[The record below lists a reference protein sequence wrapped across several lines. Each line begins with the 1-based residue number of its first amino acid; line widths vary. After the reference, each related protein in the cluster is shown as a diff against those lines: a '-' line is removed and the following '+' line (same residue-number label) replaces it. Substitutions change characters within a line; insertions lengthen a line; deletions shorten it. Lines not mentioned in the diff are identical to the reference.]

1 MPMDPADIRKAV
13 LDADDFGHEMRVRN
27 LLAVTPAIIFEHGG
41 TYTDEVTGK
50 PRQFD
55 FRCSLRKENALL
67 SLAVECKNLSVEAPL
82 VISGTWRRKEEAFHD
97 LIESRTGHFKTES
110 LVFDGLTSTTRRSQG
125 EESFYA
131 PKKFV
136 GKSLLRLK
144 QSKTIPVAVTDADI
158 YDRWSQAL
166 ASAIDLARKACDLS
180 KEFQSPHVFS
190 AILPVVVVSND
201 ALWAVT
207 YDDKGEMLDQPRSVE
222 HCELYVGRSMTLN
235 QEPKAFRHQFT
246 FSHIDFF
253 TLSGFDS
260 FLDRMVTNDKAWAL
274 LFNTSA
280 PERRW

>member
-1 MPMDPADIRKAV
+1 MVEAKDIKAAIS
-13 LDADDFGHEMRVRN
+13 DADDFGHEMRVRN
-27 LLAVTPAIIFEHGG
+27 LLAVTPTINFEHGG
-41 TYTDEVTGK
+41 TYKDEVTGK

-82 VISGTWRRKEEAFHD
+82 VMSGTWRRKEEAFHD

-110 LVFDGLTSTTRRSQG
+110 LVFDGLTSTTRRSEG

-144 QSKTIPVAVTDADI
+144 QSKTVLVAVADADI

-166 ASAIDLARKACDLS
+166 ASAIDLTRKACDLS
-180 KEFQSPHVFS
+180 KEFQLPHVFS
-190 AILPVVVVSND
+190 AVLPVVVVAND
-201 ALWAVT
+201 ALWAVV
-207 YDDKGEMLDQPRSVE
+207 YDDKGDMLDELKSVNS
-222 HCELYVGRSMTLN
+222 CELYVGRSIRLN
-235 QEPKAFRHQFT
+235 EEPKAFSHQFT
-246 FSHIDFF
+246 FSHVHFF

-260 FLDRMVTNDKAWAL
+260 FLERMVTNEKAWEK
-274 LFNTSA
+274 LFNTGA
-280 PERRW
+280 GEYR

>member
-1 MPMDPADIRKAV
+1 
-13 LDADDFGHEMRVRN
+13 
-27 LLAVTPAIIFEHGG
+27 
-41 TYTDEVTGK
+41 
-50 PRQFD
+50 
-55 FRCSLRKENALL
+55 
-67 SLAVECKNLSVEAPL
+67 